1 MQQRISL
8 CQGAKMKKRLSI
20 LFSIVAISALL
31 LAACAAAAPIL
42 TQERGIMPEG
52 EAVGAPSFA
61 EEPAAEFAG
70 GESGG
75 GVVANDAVVAQSTE
89 RLVVKSATLSIVVDD
104 PEGRMNQI
112 AAMAEGM
119 GGFVVSSNLYKT
131 PLADGTEVPV
141 AYITV
146 RVPER
151 LFQDALKQIREGATD
166 VRNDTISGQDVTA
179 SYTDMQS
186 RLRNLEDAAAM
197 LRQIMEEARDT
208 EDILNAFNQLNYFTE
223 QIEVLKGQIQYTE
236 ESAAMSAISVDI
248 TANQAV
254 EPIKIGPWDIGG
266 VAKEAIEDLVKALQ
280 DIAEVLVRFLLYVL
294 PILLIIGIPVW
305 LVFRGLSGW
314 YDRRRSSK
322 KSK

>member
-1 MQQRISL
+1 
-8 CQGAKMKKRLSI
+8 MKKRVSILLSI
-20 LFSIVAISALL
+20 TTLSAIL
-31 LAACAAAAPIL
+31 LAACAAAAPSEERLLL
-42 TQERGIMPEG
+42 TEG
-52 EAVGAPSFA
+52 ESGGAQSFVA
-61 EEPAAEFAG
+61 EAPMADFAA
-70 GESGG
+70 ESGG
-75 GVVANDAVVAQSTE
+75 GVVANDAVAPEVASE
-89 RLVVKSATLSIVVDD
+89 RLVIKNAALSIVVEN
-104 PEGRMNQI
+104 PEQRMNQI

-151 LFQDALKQIREGATD
+151 LFQDALEQIRTGASK
-166 VRNDTISGQDVTA
+166 VSNDTRSGQDVTA

-248 TANQAV
+248 TADKAAQ
-254 EPIKIGPWDIGG
+254 PIQVGPWSIDG
-266 VAKEAIEDLVKALQ
+266 VAKEAIEDLVRALQ
-280 DIAEVLVRFLLYVL
+280 AIAEVLVRFALYTL
-294 PILLIIGIPVW
+294 PILLIIGIPAW
-305 LVFRGLSGW
+305 LVFLGVRGWVNRNKSPK
-314 YDRRRSSK
+314 RSK
-322 KSK
+322 